1 MDTPIISVVT
11 ICYNAVECIEE
22 TMLSVLNQTY
32 DKVEYIVIDG
42 GSKDGTVD
50 IIKRYAHRLAYWT
63 SEPDKGIY
71 AAMNKG
77 IQKANGE
84 WINFMNAGD
93 TFYSS
98 TVIQEVFSKV
108 SLSSDIIYGDTCLSF
123 SIGQYIRE
131 GKKVT
136 DKDYMPFGHQA
147 SFSRTRLMKTYGFDT
162 CYKVCA
168 DYKFFYQ
175 IYKIGGKFEYIDLIV
190 SNYEA
195 EAGLSSVNT
204 SLLKYERGKIEG
216 KASNIFWL
224 LSCIVFYI
232 LSLLKRVMLYVL
244 PTSIANLIKKS
255 RYKKMFKPIQ

>member
-71 AAMNKG
+71 DAMNKG

-147 SFSRTRLMKTYGFDT
+147 SFSRTRLMKTYG
-162 CYKVCA
+162 
-168 DYKFFYQ
+168 
-175 IYKIGGKFEYIDLIV
+175 L
-190 SNYEA
+190 
-195 EAGLSSVNT
+195 
-204 SLLKYERGKIEG
+204 
-216 KASNIFWL
+216 NIFLYL
-224 LSCIVFYI
+224 LFFIKFAIDVGNTY
-232 LSLLKRVMLYVL
+232 
-244 PTSIANLIKKS
+244 SITRFNKLRI
-255 RYKKMFKPIQ
+255 

>member
-1 MDTPIISVVT
+1 M
-11 ICYNAVECIEE
+11 
-22 TMLSVLNQTY
+22 
-32 DKVEYIVIDG
+32 
-42 GSKDGTVD
+42 
-50 IIKRYAHRLAYWT
+50 
-63 SEPDKGIY
+63 
-71 AAMNKG
+71 
-77 IQKANGE
+77 
-84 WINFMNAGD
+84 
-93 TFYSS
+93 
-98 TVIQEVFSKV
+98 
-108 SLSSDIIYGDTCLSF
+108 SF